1 MFQCSIRGL
10 TNRNGGL
17 VFQPQ
22 HFLDAGLGDCNS
34 DARDA
39 ADEMFE
45 RDSAILTHRQ
55 LLQLVRVA
63 HGEARRMTYRVFAI
77 QTHRFTLD
85 SVTHPW
91 HLPHELHGALVTL
104 Q

>member
-1 MFQCSIRGL
+1 MYQRSIRGL

-45 RDSAILTHRQ
+45 RDSTILTHRQ

-63 HGEARRMTYRVFAI
+63 HGEARKTYS
-77 QTHRFTLD
+77 RFKRTGPHL
-85 SVTHPW
+85 SVTHP
-91 HLPHELHGALVTL
+91 LAS
-104 Q
+104 